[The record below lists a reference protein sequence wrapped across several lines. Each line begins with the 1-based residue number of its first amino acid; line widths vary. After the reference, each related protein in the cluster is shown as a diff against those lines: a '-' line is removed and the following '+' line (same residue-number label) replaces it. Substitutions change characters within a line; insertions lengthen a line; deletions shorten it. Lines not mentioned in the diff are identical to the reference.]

1 MQAVGMPDNTEQGKT
16 VLKKVGRCVG
26 YIITV
31 VALWLAMIEIGQE
44 FYLIYRAWMLP

>member
-26 YIITV
+26 YIITII
-31 VALWLAMIEIGQE
+31 ALLLLFIEIGQE
-44 FYLIYRAWMLP
+44 FYLIHRAWMMP